1 MFKLKYISNKR
12 DRLTNEFMTIE
23 FGKYPYFASYGDMQ
37 NYEWDYTDNSDY
49 GRVSDFR
56 RGIREYVLP
65 VVIARSGSA
74 SAINRLHEVIDYDV
88 MNGVKGRLYYGDAY
102 KEGWFYA
109 GTPSAYKGT
118 DHMIKIE
125 LKFITDASAWIK
137 ETSYTI
143 NAHDIIV
150 GTETEGV
157 NTFSDFPIDFN
168 YDLVGGSSRIDVEIN
183 AYAYMKLI
191 INGSATAPA
200 VTIGDNVYSVD
211 YAITDGERIE
221 IDTRKKTVMYYDVN
235 NRARNIFSFRDREHD
250 IFAKLQ
256 NGSNIIET
264 NGVFDI
270 QLTVIEERSMAEWI

>member
-88 MNGVKGRLYYGDAY
+88 INQTKGRLYYGDAY

-109 GTPSAYKGT
+109 GTPSAYKGS
-118 DHMIKIE
+118 DHMMKIE
-125 LKFITDASAWIK
+125 LKFITDDSAWLK
-137 ETSYTI
+137 ETKYTI
-143 NAHDIIV
+143 NAKDILI
-150 GTETEGV
+150 GSATEGV
-157 NTFSDFPIDFN
+157 NTLVDYPIDMA
-168 YDLVGGSSRIDVEIN
+168 YDLMGHSSRIDVNIN
-183 AYAYMKLI
+183 AYAFVKLVI
-191 INGSATAPA
+191 SGVANDPR
-200 VTIGDNVYSVD
+200 VTIGKNVYEVD
-211 YAITDGERIE
+211 YPVGNGERIE
-221 IDTRKKTVMYYDVN
+221 IDGRKKTVKHFDAN
-235 NRARNIFSFRDREHD
+235 NREKNIFSFRNREHD
-250 IFAKLQ
+250 IFAKLPDGANVIQ
-256 NGSNIIET
+256 TSGS
-264 NGVFDI
+264 FDLE
-270 QLTVIEERSMAEWI
+270 LTVIEERSMAEWI